1 MVFYTRFPVRLAAL
15 IVFSSLGSI
24 AASAQQPKNPDTDI
38 PTFAKESPKAV
49 ESARPES
56 GAALNPI
63 APEPSIVIAAGAPPE
78 GEALIVP
85 PAPRVVAYKPGM
97 IVLPQNG
104 LGATSGYTAQAASA
118 TSPLAVNSS
127 YGYRRDPFTGRG
139 RRHTGIDFHAR
150 YGDTVGASAF
160 GTVIF
165 AGVKHGYGNIVILDH
180 GNGVTTYYAHLSAMY
195 VAVGQELAEGQILGA
210 IGSTGR
216 STGPHLHYEVRANGH
231 PLNPSATISF
241 NEGVTYVNGRPLNS
255 DGTLEENDEEGEP
268 AAAPQ
273 NSAPPQSPAAQPAAR
288 PRRVAQTQSGEKM
301 TVFYA
306 KDSITSY

>member
-63 APEPSIVIAAGAPPE
+63 APEPSIVI
-78 GEALIVP
+78 
-85 PAPRVVAYKPGM
+85 
-97 IVLPQNG
+97 
-104 LGATSGYTAQAASA
+104 GATSGYTAQAASA